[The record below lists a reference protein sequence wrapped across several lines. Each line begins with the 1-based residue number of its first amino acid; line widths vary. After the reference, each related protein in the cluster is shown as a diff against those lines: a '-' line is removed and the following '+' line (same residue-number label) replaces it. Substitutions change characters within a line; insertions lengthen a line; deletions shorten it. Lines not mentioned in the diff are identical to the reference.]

1 MEMRRDLWFRCIF
14 LFFLKSENHRHTCD
28 LSKQKLHLLLD
39 FRKKSGNR
47 FRLPDLKLMWL
58 HRLFGFFDRY
68 IISYFQTDIQVSFLF
83 RIRT

>member
-14 LFFLKSENHRHTCD
+14 FFLKSENYRHTFAI
-28 LSKQKLHLLLD
+28 SKQKLHLLLD

-58 HRLFGFFDRY
+58 YRLFGFFDRY
-68 IISYFQTDIQVSFLF
+68 IISYFNTDLQVSFLF
-83 RIRT
+83 RRT